1 MAGSYTLLVDWDADG
16 DFTDANTDVTG
27 DTLSI
32 EWERGRNYASALL
45 GRSIAGKLTA
55 VLVNTD
61 GKYSPSNTASAL
73 TGKILP
79 GRTVRLL
86 AGSGTSSVAPVASD
100 TGIRWQGK
108 LERIVPA
115 PASHGVKTCTLTAWG
130 VLGYLNQFET
140 QLASQTDVLTSAPSG
155 TASAIGSILTD
166 VGWPDNTDSR
176 TLETGQTTISR
187 FWMSGKKAID
197 AMRLVE
203 EAEAGF
209 LLESKDGKVAFE
221 NRYHRLTETAST
233 ASQAT
238 FSDASGATYS
248 YVALAQT
255 DPLTTITNHVEAT
268 ARTFDTASIAT
279 LWTHPETGSDSPTLA
294 PGEAKTFEAEFPN
307 PDSAN
312 NAMEVN
318 LWTTPAATTD
328 VLVNTSHSG
337 SSGDSGDITS
347 DITIAASKTAERM
360 AITLTNGSSS
370 PGYVTLLKARGTAV
384 NTKNPCIV
392 RAIDATS
399 QGIYG
404 ERKYTAKTKFI
415 PTTSQAQDWCDYQM
429 AIYGSPIEI
438 LTMTIATSTDN
449 NIGQVLTRDISDRI
463 TITATNDA
471 ALGISADFFI
481 EHEKHKVSNG
491 GTEHVTT
498 WKLSPASGGYSQFWV
513 LGTSVL
519 GTATVPAF

>member
-55 VLVNTD
+55 VLINTD
-61 GKYSPSNTASAL
+61 GKYSPSNTSSAL

-100 TGIRWQGK
+100 SGIRWQGK

-115 PASHGVKTCTLTAWG
+115 PASHGVKTCTLVAWG

-155 TASAIGSILTD
+155 TDSAIGSILTD
-166 VGWPDNTDSR
+166 VGWPDNADNR

-187 FWMSGKKAID
+187 FWMSGKKAIE

-221 NRYHRLTETAST
+221 NRYHRLTAAAST

-294 PGEAKTFEAEFPN
+294 PGESKTFEAEFPN
-307 PDSAN
+307 PDSDN
-312 NAMEVN
+312 NAMEVH
-318 LWTTPAATTD
+318 LWTTPAASTD
-328 VLVNTSHSG
+328 VQVWTAWDASG
-337 SSGDSGDITS
+337 TNLTS

-360 AITLTNGSSS
+360 AITLTNTSASAGF
-370 PGYVTLLKARGTAV
+370 VTLLKARGTAV

-392 RAIDATS
+392 RAIDTTS

-404 ERKYTAKTKFI
+404 ERKYKAKTEFI

-481 EHEKHKVSNG
+481 EHERHKVGVG
-491 GTEHVTT
+491 GKEHTTT

-519 GTATVPAF
+519 GTATVPAY